1 MFYENERIIRKQM
14 KFINQKATEMID
26 NFKSKDLNPDEI
38 TAALE
43 LLLED
48 PKGSETHS
56 EIVNRAIVILKHTK
70 ESDG

>member
-48 PKGSETHS
+48 PKGSETHR
-56 EIVNRAIVILKHTK
+56 EIVNRTIVILKHTK